1 MFVFARMLAGSSGEK
16 EKKTRLTLK
25 INDNLLHKFDSLLK
39 LDDKKRSTKIEELL
53 QEYINKR
60 NND

>member
-1 MFVFARMLAGSSGEK
+1 MSRKKMLDE

-25 INDNLLHKFDSLLK
+25 INDNLLHEFDNLLK

-53 QEYINKR
+53 QEYINKQ
-60 NND
+60 NNE

>member
-1 MFVFARMLAGSSGEK
+1 MYIGGCKKMPDE

>member
-1 MFVFARMLAGSSGEK
+1 MPRKKMPDE